1 MACQPK
7 GETSNRNRGF
17 QWRLLRYPSLDP
29 RPSPHRQPCHFLPGG
44 GTPPTTAAPI
54 SHRQSTIFY
63 QLPATA
69 SSTLASANFALPTC
83 SPTTRSNLFQPLRG
97 GHPPIRK
104 RESRKPK
111 TLQKCQQSNHIKP
124 HQPGGDPDFEL
135 DSTRPP
141 IPRLST
147 ITYQLSS
154 PARPS
159 LCYR

>member
-1 MACQPK
+1 VVVKPLGEEREKWPANQK
-7 GETSNRNRGF
+7 GKHQTEIADFSGGCCVI
-17 QWRLLRYPSLDP
+17 
-29 RPSPHRQPCHFLPGG
+29 PHSTPGG
-44 GTPPTTAAPI
+44 GVPPTTAAPI